1 MSRNEWGWCD
11 MRCPVW
17 RPLSEL
23 PLPKFDL
30 RPRSPA
36 RWREW
41 PGPDR
46 LGRHVGSAPSDTG
59 VGVRD
64 TPAGSPTRVPGRP
77 VADVRRRCPG
87 STTSGALVLF
97 SRPLRHA
104 AQGVAA
110 LAVVA
115 GSVGVAHY
123 DKAVEVSVDGQATSV
138 HVLGSTVADV
148 LDKQDVAVGP
158 HDVVVPSLASSVSD
172 GDHISVRYGRKLTV
186 TVDGQTK
193 EYWTTATT
201 VDSALTD
208 LGIRAEGAVL
218 SASRSQP
225 LGRGGLTL
233 AVTTPKKVVFVADG
247 KKRTVTT
254 TGTTVFGM
262 LAELGVVKKVDDI
275 VTPAMPTA
283 LDDGMKV
290 VLKRVTIKKVRST
303 ESVAY
308 PVTKV
313 KDSSLYKGQT
323 KVVTAGKKGTKTV
336 VRQKTWVDGKLAT
349 TKVLTQKV
357 LRKPVTAVV
366 KVGTKSHPA
375 ASTTTR
381 DAGNTSGAGLNLAN
395 AAMWDRIAQ
404 CESGG
409 NWHINTGN
417 GYYGGLQFAT
427 GTWHGYGGGKY
438 AAIPSRASKAQQIR
452 VAERIQNGQGW
463 GAWPTCSARAGLR

>member
-1 MSRNEWGWCD
+1 M
-11 MRCPVW
+11 
-17 RPLSEL
+17 LL
-23 PLPKFDL
+23 
-30 RPRSPA
+30 
-36 RWREW
+36 
-41 PGPDR
+41 
-46 LGRHVGSAPSDTG
+46 
-59 VGVRD
+59 
-64 TPAGSPTRVPGRP
+64 
-77 VADVRRRCPG
+77 
-87 STTSGALVLF
+87 

-110 LAVVA
+110 LVVAA

-123 DKAVEVSVDGQATSV
+123 DKAVQVSVDGQPTSV

-148 LDKQDVAVGP
+148 LDKQDIAVGP
-158 HDVVVPSLASSVSD
+158 HDVVVPSLGSSVDD

-201 VDSALTD
+201 VDSALKD

-275 VTPAMPTA
+275 ITPAMPTA
-283 LDDGMKV
+283 IDDGMEV
-290 VLKRVTIKKVRST
+290 VLKRVTIKQVRST
-303 ESVAY
+303 EPVAY

-313 KDSSLYKGQT
+313 KDSSLYKDQT
-323 KVVTAGKKGTKTV
+323 KVVTAGKKGSKTV
-336 VRQKTWVDGKLAT
+336 VRQKTWVDGKLTT
-349 TKVLTQKV
+349 TKVLSQKV
-357 LRKPVTAVV
+357 LRKPVAAVV
-366 KVGTKSHPA
+366 KVGTKSRPTA
-375 ASTTTR
+375 TR
-381 DAGNTSGAGLNLAN
+381 DAGNTSGAGINLAN

-427 GTWHGYGGGKY
+427 ASWLANGGDDF
-438 AAIPSRASKAQQIR
+438 ASRADLASRAEQIT
-452 VAERIQNGQGW
+452 VANRYY
-463 GAWPTCSARAGLR
+463 AKAGLGPWGCAHAA